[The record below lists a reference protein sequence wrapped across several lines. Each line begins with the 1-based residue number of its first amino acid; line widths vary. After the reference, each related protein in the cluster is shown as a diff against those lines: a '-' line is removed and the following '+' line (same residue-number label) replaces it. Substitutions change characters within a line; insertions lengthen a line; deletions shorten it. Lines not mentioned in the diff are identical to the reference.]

1 MRIATKSNWTGRV
14 LMASRTDYARLR
26 DREELKAPGIYILV
40 GPPDEGL
47 KDRVYVGETDDLV
60 NRLDQ
65 HRQKDFWSRVV
76 VCNASD
82 DSLNKAHIRY
92 LEARLISFARQADL
106 AAIENSNNGSPVRL
120 SEADTEDAETYL
132 DELLVLL
139 PVLGIRVFDIP
150 QDATTTGG
158 GTPGDHSSTVLHLSG
173 PEASATGFDR
183 PDGFLVREGSLARSA
198 TVASIGRGVLQV
210 RELLTADGTLVED
223 RAQLRLT
230 KPHSFASPSQA
241 AAVFLGRSA
250 NGRVEWKDAQGRT
263 LSAIQDNQ
271 TPEGIGD

>member
-1 MRIATKSNWTGRV
+1 
-14 LMASRTDYARLR
+14 MAARTDYARLR
-26 DREELKAPGIYILV
+26 NRDELKAPGIYILV

-60 NRLDQ
+60 TRLDQ

-92 LEARLISFARQADL
+92 LEARLIALAKRADI
-106 AAIENSNNGSPVRL
+106 AAIENANSGAPVRL

-150 QDATTTGG
+150 EDPSSPAQ
-158 GTPGDHSSTVLHLSG
+158 GTQGDHSSTLLHLAG
-173 PEASATGFDR
+173 PEANATGFDR
-183 PDGFLVREGSLARSA
+183 PDGFLVQEGSLARA
-198 TVASIGRGVLQV
+198 TTVASIGRGVLQT
-210 RELLTADGTLVED
+210 REQLVADGTLIED
-223 RAQLRLT
+223 GLQLRLT
-230 KPHSFASPSQA
+230 KPHNFDSPSQA
-241 AAVFLGRSA
+241 AGVFLGRSA
-250 NGRVEWKDAQGRT
+250 NGRIEWKDAQGRT
-263 LSAIQDNQ
+263 LSTIQDNQ
-271 TPEGIGD
+271 VAEADGD